1 MKRFIIHIAGLAALL
16 LSFADCREKDLF
28 LDPPQGNIEI
38 NVEIHWDSV
47 PANMLTLPMDMTVH
61 WYPEWGGSIIASD
74 YSVYGGQE
82 WLDASIYDV
91 MCMDF
96 NGPTTLSFRSD
107 GTREDFE
114 VYNARMTGTYNSLV
128 PQLPG
133 GEITV
138 AEAYPYQ
145 FYIDSRSQTI
155 DTKKTI
161 PKDSVHTVHF
171 YPKNVLREF
180 TFMVYDVTGAQY
192 ISNNTGAISG
202 MSGSYFPA
210 SQRLASTPSTILFS
224 RVETVRNAQTS
235 PRWTEQDKA
244 LFAAKNPDWASTDT
258 LVGWTR
264 DWTIGKFVTFGPLNR
279 DENRFRLTVEALT
292 QANNRFNGSWGYWHG
307 QWENTVAAQIDS
319 AMGTNGTLEE
329 QLAWRQRNG
338 GYDIILYNDHRL
350 IIPPEQYPPDP
361 TDGGFSV
368 SVNGWGPMIEVP
380 TARSL
385 RNAALHSAMMRA
397 SINTDETIPDFV
409 VNGIYSEDGSFVF
422 NEQYVYKPESGTIWD
437 YYPKKYW
444 PSTGSVDFYAYA
456 PAGLKNLVTGLYNN
470 PANPNNP
477 PVIEYA
483 MPLKNSE
490 EPPPGSGEPQPDPSW
505 VEDQEDLLIAVQT
518 RTAPPIA
525 DPVQMDFHH
534 AFSRVTVK
542 AKTDPDDYSNN
553 YRIKVVRVDLRN
565 LYTRGKLTLD
575 KNVIPDAFVSGA
587 TLWHGLCKLAN
598 YRFSL
603 KTAAVSIDDGY
614 TELLDSDGGIFV
626 MPQTIGDTSMA
637 QDGQAPNNTEV
648 YIEYDIYIDSP
659 INGEQYYTTGKKML
673 SLTNGFA
680 FEIGRQYELQ
690 ITLDVKE

>member
-1 MKRFIIHIAGLAALL
+1 M
-16 LSFADCREKDLF
+16 
-28 LDPPQGNIEI
+28 DPPEGDIGV

-47 PANMLTLPMDMTVH
+47 PAGMLTLPMDMTVH
-61 WYPEWGGSIIASD
+61 WYSERSSMLSSD
-74 YSVYGGQE
+74 MSVYGGTE
-82 WLDASIYDV
+82 WLNADIYDV

-107 GTREDFE
+107 GTRGDFE
-114 VYNARMTGTYNSLV
+114 VYNAPMRGTYNALV

-133 GEITV
+133 GEETV

-155 DTKKTI
+155 DLRNLF
-161 PKDSVHTVHF
+161 PPDSAVTVHF

-180 TFMVYDVTGAQY
+180 TFLIYDVTGAQY
-192 ISNNTGAISG
+192 VSNNTGAISG

-210 SQRLASTPSTILFS
+210 DRKLAATPSTILFS
-224 RVETVRNAQTS
+224 RVETVKNAQTS
-235 PRWTEQDKA
+235 TRWTEQEKA
-244 LFAAKNPDWASTDT
+244 LFAAKNPDWASKDT

-264 DWTIGKFVTFGPLNR
+264 DWTIGKFVTFGPLNKE
-279 DENRFRLTVEALT
+279 ENRFRLTVEAIS
-292 QANNRFNGSWGYWHG
+292 QANNQFHGAWGYWHG

-319 AMGTNGTLEE
+319 AMGKNGTLEE

-350 IIPPEQYPPDP
+350 IIPDGEGPGEGS

-368 SVNGWGPMIEVP
+368 DVGDWGTPIVVP
-380 TARSL
+380 TGGSTQRSAKRPSL
-385 RNAALHSAMMRA
+385 
-397 SINTDETIPDFV
+397 INTEETVPDFV
-409 VNGIYSEDGSFVF
+409 LNGVYTDSENWPSLMF
-422 NEQYVYKPESGTIWD
+422 NAQYVYKTESGIWN
-437 YYPKKYW
+437 YQPKKYW
-444 PSTGSVDFYAYA
+444 PRSGLVDLYAYA
-456 PAGLKNLVTGLYNN
+456 PAGIKGLVNGLNDDQTN
-470 PANPNNP
+470 T

-483 MPLKNSE
+483 MLSSGNPDEPPHGGNE
-490 EPPPGSGEPQPDPSW
+490 EPDTDPSW
-505 VEDQEDLLIAVQT
+505 VGDQEDLLIAVRDTLLSDVVVQPV
-518 RTAPPIA
+518 TAPIR
-525 DPVQMDFHH
+525 MNFHH
-534 AFSRVTVK
+534 AFSRVTVR
-542 AKTDPDDYSNN
+542 AKTDPATYDNK
-553 YRIKVVRVDLRN
+553 YRIKIVRVDLRN
-565 LYTRGKLTLD
+565 LYTRGKLELD
-575 KNVIPDAFVSGA
+575 KDVIPGAFASGA
-587 TLWHGLCKLAN
+587 IPGLTLWYDLCELAN
-598 YRFSL
+598 YRFRL
-603 KTAAVSIDDGY
+603 KTAAVTIDDGY